1 MIFSGILPGGKEIR
15 LPAPME
21 AQFDS
26 AEDAPADIFRAVFPL
41 QESCGAFVWL
51 EIKDENGERLF
62 FGIVDAQSETVS
74 GSGHLLR
81 VTSRNLAGLLLDSG
95 PVPTVYRAPCLPVL
109 FRRHLAPYGFTAF
122 LGSSAV
128 FREPLRV
135 VKGMS
140 EWQVLQR
147 FCQTYLHTQPR
158 VRGTVFDASGAPP
171 RGELHLGGEGG
182 LACCKAE
189 VKNRF
194 CSILTEL
201 YAPNPAT
208 GTYRLAAKAG
218 NAPAGLMRRHCLAK
232 SETDAAALLKKAERR
247 SFSICAELP
256 GLPTAE
262 VGAPAA
268 FRSPLL
274 GDYTGLEIAELC
286 CTLGKDGLR
295 TDYLLRRD
303 SHVAGTAND

>member
-1 MIFSGILPGGKEIR
+1 MIFSGILPGGEEIR

-41 QESCGAFVWL
+41 RKSCGAFVWL
-51 EIKDENGERLF
+51 KVKDKNGETLF
-62 FGIVDAQSETVS
+62 FGTVDAQSKTIS
-74 GSGHLLR
+74 GNGHLLR
-81 VTSRNLAGLLLDSG
+81 VTSRSLAGLLLDSG

-109 FRRHLAPYGFTAF
+109 FRRHLEPYGFTGF

-135 VKGMS
+135 AKGMS
-140 EWQVLQR
+140 EWQVLQL

-158 VRGTVFDASGAPP
+158 VRGTIFDASGAPP
-171 RGELHLGGEGG
+171 HGELHLGGEGG
-182 LACCKAE
+182 LPCCKAE

-201 YAPNPAT
+201 YAPNPTT
-208 GTYRLAAKAG
+208 GAYRLAAKAES
-218 NAPAGLMRRHCLAK
+218 APAGLMRRHCLAK
-232 SETDAAALLKKAERR
+232 SETDAAALLKEAERR
-247 SFSICAELP
+247 SFSICAEFP

-262 VGAPAA
+262 VGAPAT

-274 GDYTGLEIAELC
+274 GDYNGLEIAELR
-286 CTLGKDGLR
+286 CTLGKGGLR
-295 TDYLLRRD
+295 TYCILRRD

>member
-1 MIFSGILPGGKEIR
+1 MIFWGILPDREGIR

-51 EIKDENGERLF
+51 KICDESGETLF
-62 FGIVDAQSETVS
+62 YGTVDAQSETNS
-74 GSGHLLR
+74 GNGHLLR
-81 VTSRNLAGLLLDSG
+81 VTSRSLAGLLLDSG

-109 FRRHLAPYGFTAF
+109 FRRHLEPYGFTAF
-122 LGSSAV
+122 LGNSSV
-128 FREPLRV
+128 FRKPLRV
-135 VKGMS
+135 AKGMS
-140 EWQVLQR
+140 EWQVLLL
-147 FCQTYLHTQPR
+147 FCQTCLHTQPR

-171 RGELHLGGEGG
+171 HGELHLGGKDG
-182 LACCKAE
+182 LPCCRAE

-194 CSILTEL
+194 CSLLTEL

-218 NAPAGLMRRHCLAK
+218 NTPTGFLRRHCLAK

-247 SFSICAELP
+247 SFSICAEYP

-268 FRSPLL
+268 FRSPLF
-274 GDYTGLEIAELC
+274 GDYNGLKIAELR
-286 CTLGKDGLR
+286 CTLGNGGLR
-295 TDYLLRRD
+295 TYCILRRD

>member
-1 MIFSGILPGGKEIR
+1 MIFAGISPGGEEIR

-51 EIKDENGERLF
+51 KIKEESGETLF
-62 FGIVDAQSETVS
+62 FGTVDAQDETVS

-81 VTSRNLAGLLLDSG
+81 VTSRSLAGLLLDSG

-109 FRRHLAPYGFTAF
+109 FRRHLEPYGFTAF
-122 LGSSAV
+122 LGNSAV
-128 FREPLRV
+128 FREPLCV

-140 EWQVLQR
+140 EWQVLQL
-147 FCQTYLHTQPR
+147 FCRKYLHTQPR

-171 RGELHLGGEGG
+171 RGELHLGGEDG
-182 LACCKAE
+182 LTCCRAE

-194 CSILTEL
+194 CNILTEL
-201 YAPNPAT
+201 YAPNPTT
-208 GTYRLAAKAG
+208 GVYRLAAKAE
-218 NAPAGLMRRHCLAK
+218 NMPAGFMRRHCLAK
-232 SETDAAALLKKAERR
+232 SETDAAALIKEAERR
-247 SFSICAELP
+247 SFSICAESP
-256 GLPTAE
+256 GTPTAE
-262 VGAPAA
+262 VGAPAT
-268 FRSPLL
+268 FRSPIL
-274 GDYTGLEIAELC
+274 GDYDGLEAAELR

-295 TDYLLRRD
+295 TDYLLRRSED
-303 SHVAGTAND
+303 VAGTADD